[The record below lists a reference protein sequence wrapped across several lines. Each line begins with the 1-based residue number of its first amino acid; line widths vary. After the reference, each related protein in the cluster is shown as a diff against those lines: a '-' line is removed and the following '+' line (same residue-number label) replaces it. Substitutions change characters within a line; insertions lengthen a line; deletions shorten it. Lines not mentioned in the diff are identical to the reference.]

1 LGRHWTEAEDSQ
13 LKQLC
18 AEGKTRKEAAA
29 ILGRSVESIRNRI
42 GRREMSTSLRL
53 WSDAEHSAVLSMTH
67 VSQCAAVASA
77 LGRSVKAVRERYYL
91 LSKPNR
97 PASHIPAASLAVI
110 LGVTPALIHE
120 WIERAKIL
128 EAVKRPDGWHVAPKA
143 VREMVRKDPDL
154 IDLRRVNKRAFLN
167 LLLDPRL
174 A

>member
-1 LGRHWTEAEDSQ
+1 LDIAKNRKNWAHVGAVLGRTP
-13 LKQLC
+13 
-18 AEGKTRKEAAA
+18 RAA
-29 ILGRSVESIRNRI
+29 RSHFDKLTKV
-42 GRREMSTSLRL
+42 
-53 WSDAEHSAVLSMTH
+53 
-67 VSQCAAVASA
+67 
-77 LGRSVKAVRERYYL
+77 
-91 LSKPNR
+91 NR
-97 PASHIPAASLAVI
+97 PPTHIPAASLATI
-110 LGVTPALIHE
+110 LGVTSALVHE